1 MNISS
6 LAFLA
11 SPIARQIVDQL
22 FLSAAVEQ
30 LFESTEDASPTCL
43 ADLDVAEALAG
54 LALLQHDDGKSFLA
68 RCSVAPERLVAGQKL
83 LALLRELRA
92 LLARP

>member
-22 FLSAAVEQ
+22 FPSAAVEQ
-30 LFESTEDASPTCL
+30 LLESTEDGPPTCL
-43 ADLDVAEALAG
+43 ADLDVLEALAG

-68 RCSVAPERLVAGQKL
+68 RCVAPERLVAGQKL